1 MKDDLRRLYEDI
13 DRAVRVIRTLKE
25 ENEKLNSSL
34 MLKDEQI
41 RALDSQGKNSEKTV
55 RDFERMKLERI
66 KIKDKV
72 GVLLNALGDVQ

>member
-1 MKDDLRRLYEDI
+1 MKDDPRRLYEDI
-13 DRAVRVIRTLKE
+13 DRAVRVIRTLKK

-41 RALDSQGKNSEKTV
+41 RALDSEGKNSEKMA

>member
-1 MKDDLRRLYEDI
+1 MKDNLRRLYEDI

-41 RALDSQGKNSEKTV
+41 RALDSEGKNSEKTV

>member
-1 MKDDLRRLYEDI
+1 MKDNLRRLYEDI
-13 DRAVRVIRTLKE
+13 DRAVRVIRTLKK

-41 RALDSQGKNSEKTV
+41 RALDSEGKNSEKMA

>member
-13 DRAVRVIRTLKE
+13 DRAVRVIRTLKK

>member
-1 MKDDLRRLYEDI
+1 
-13 DRAVRVIRTLKE
+13 VRVIRTLKE

-41 RALDSQGKNSEKTV
+41 RALDSEGKNSEKMA

>member
-1 MKDDLRRLYEDI
+1 MKDDLKRLSDDV
-13 DRAVRVIRTLKE
+13 DRAVRVIKALKA
-25 ENEKLNSSL
+25 ENEKLNSAL
-34 MLKDEQI
+34 LLKDEQI
-41 RALDSQGKNSEKTV
+41 RALDSQGRNSEKIV

>member
-13 DRAVRVIRTLKE
+13 DRAVRVIRTLKK

-41 RALDSQGKNSEKTV
+41 RALDSEGKNSEKMA